1 MPKEKSRKSSNE
13 LGTVPLHPLAHWQS
27 IRSPTFLVEAPQPQD
42 NSSTGKWLQT
52 QNMPMAHDVPPQNKV
67 DRTTAEKGI
76 GQPLTKDLLR
86 RKDRID
92 RFAEEVFRPQIEQF
106 ERQASFSRPNIKR
119 RYSLDFNN
127 LESGFADDARSST
140 TSSPLLKHTT
150 RNSSMLSIDRSSI
163 FRSDQSDIF
172 KNNIAMGSM
181 ATTPSRANSEISE
194 DEDDTMDDTEAINHI
209 WLQLPRWSTNSGFT
223 SMLYRIASRCVRSR
237 QCENIQFLLD
247 LSSDSIKQA
256 ALNIGAVHEFRN
268 AYIRDHAL
276 HRQEQRRSSIHNNNR
291 NDFYAPSILSV
302 NTNVSGHSHYNV
314 EGGNADSIHMT
325 PRYQWSN
332 PSSKSFHITPRSSVS
347 SLALSSPKLTDKRI
361 SGSSASINQ
370 GRRSCDVV
378 QHDSLQSIGEPSSQ
392 DTNGKPLQPS
402 KLMKLGILDNAEE
415 EPIVHKGNIR
425 FEHTSLIFLSH
436 TNKLRLFLWTIIGKW
451 WFDSIIFVLI
461 VANWALMSFEPIYV
475 TEDKTV
481 WTGSGEEITLCVIY
495 SIYTLEMIIKI
506 IVYGFINFNDGLW
519 SLFYFWKSSKGNGE
533 AKDNLEE
540 LPGQRQQRFG
550 PNEIPVSPMPL
561 FTSHPRSSVDLGK
574 FNVPNIDEEP
584 LPALAGKRSEK
595 CLTDDDGIL
604 VIYHNVYLSSGTN
617 ILDLVVVVAY
627 WVDFIL
633 IHFDY
638 PWCSFFKGIAA
649 MKCFKLL
656 FLTEGTSVIMQS
668 LSECSDMLWN
678 ALFIFFFF
686 WVLFSLVALFIFQEN
701 YARRCVVYDD
711 GLPNG
716 HWEDF
721 VVVEPELFCSGF
733 YSEDPSDG
741 SIYLQG
747 PYDLPSQ
754 AFVRTGTG
762 LFCKVGQFCIQDG
775 SLAPYWNY
783 LNFFNIFYAMVNVF
797 TVISI
802 EDWSYIMYDAQDG
815 TSTIGSPI
823 FFCLCIYFMSFIMAP
838 LFIAVITT
846 SFARIRG
853 QSKASAFTAKKRKTK
868 TRQLQTD
875 EKGGQ
880 WKIDTGEGMDNI
892 AKIRVYCHY
901 LVSSQYF
908 FIASHVLVAAYLLT
922 MMVKSKRHEQWFLT
936 TQLNAWYILEINF
949 TLILLVE
956 IMLRFYGAI
965 PYDSFWEHKR
975 NILDFVIAIS
985 TCIILI
991 PPIRNSPAYRY
1002 LTIFQVVRSYRII
1015 YLLPP
1020 VYHLIANVLG
1030 DGEGVLNLSFFT
1042 FLVLFLLCPVA
1053 MQLYGGDFTHVAATD
1068 EPVMRFDTFYQSF
1081 LALFQILTGENW
1093 NEILYD
1099 TMQSQANIST
1109 VYAGLFA
1116 IFFYFVGHYVVLNLF
1131 IAIVMENFD
1140 MDEDEMRKLQ
1150 IQKYVSENKSK
1161 PVKIEMDMIGRL
1173 VLPLCHEEDKKPL
1186 SMSKL
1191 PPDLLLNTPQK
1202 DFIKFLDARNAH
1214 DVPESKK
1221 AGTPRPPAYLAIEN
1235 RQPTEIK
1242 TEEDDYLANLE
1253 KEYKEIQVENEAK
1266 VRTLLF
1272 FADDSKVR
1280 NICRRIVGSASDPE
1294 LEKKNLYN
1302 WFIFT
1307 CILLSVI
1314 LMAIEDPV
1322 DRFEDT
1328 LPIPLEAFFF
1338 TEISLLAI
1346 FILDILIHII
1356 ADGLLILPTSY
1367 LRNCW
1372 NIFDSIVVL
1381 IQIVA
1386 VFVPLMGDS
1395 RAVPLIESMR
1405 GLRLFRIVRYFEGI
1419 RTMFV
1424 DLLHGIPNIICASV
1438 LMLVMYIPF
1447 ALYGVNIFGGRFYF
1461 CNDGDA
1467 NGIDDCFGEFVEVDA
1482 LSIYQPRI
1490 WANPYGYSFDTFG
1503 VALLHLVEITS
1514 GEGWVNALFSA
1525 MSIPSAIGQQ
1535 PRFDWNYAAIWNSLF
1550 YVAFMF
1556 LGSIFILQLFIGVIL
1571 ENFKRRSGIS
1581 SLTSAQRQYQDIQ
1594 RRLASIKPF
1603 RLTVRPKTK
1612 FRAMCYDMVIDK
1624 YGTYSNCMS
1633 GVVILNIGL
1642 FASEF
1647 YRQPS
1652 WLSTFQDDA
1661 YVVFIGIYTVDVI
1674 IKITALGF
1682 ARWFGNKWNIY
1693 DAVVTFMA
1701 LMTIIPRFIVT
1712 DVLPLFLEKLVLIAL
1727 AFRLAQRS
1735 PVLHELFLTVQ
1746 LSIPSIINVSAVF
1759 ALTLFCFAII
1769 FNQFFALV
1777 RFGQYGTVHANFRT
1791 LATSLQTLFRMTTGE
1806 DWNGLLHDF
1815 TVDYPNCVAN
1825 VSYYVDCGYP
1835 VFTYVLFLV
1844 FYFICT
1850 YIFVN
1855 LLTVVVISNFSYA
1868 FDRRNVST
1876 LLTPNDL
1883 RQFKFAWSKLD
1894 PTATG
1899 YIQQKDIG
1907 KLLHILEGKLGIR
1920 IYPKHLSIPS
1930 LVEKSRRPWNYPDIE
1945 PETLYQKYLSNLYKH
1960 LSIPHFNTEEVA
1972 KALSTMDTNAVKE
1985 ARRIFNFKYK
1995 ELESC
2000 VGPRGLPFSVA
2011 MKALALSLV
2020 DIVQSLTLNDLVEQ
2034 ATHEA
2039 LIKEAVA
2046 LEKAR
2051 GVFLTTIQRRRFLQW
2066 QESNIENKPLD
2077 IQYDDVKF
2085 SPTLHDLERLKPF
2098 QRSGHTAIDI
2108 PSIIVSNKHPQHHP
2122 NEGDDTA
2129 DYLHPNTARPNSTR
2143 YRRGSDTS
2151 SASSGHSQLHPI
2163 TTSSSPTK
2171 SLSSYGSGG
2180 SAANSLPNLLLSP
2193 PMSPSYD
2200 IPQGITGDVL
2210 ENMEN
2215 SEWQQI
2221 LRDAD
2226 KD

>member
-1 MPKEKSRKSSNE
+1 MPKEKRRKSSNE
-13 LGTVPLHPLAHWQS
+13 SGTVPIHPLAGWPS
-27 IRSPTFLVEAPQPQD
+27 IRSPTFSVQAPQPQD
-42 NSSTGKWLQT
+42 SSSTGKWLQT
-52 QNMPMAHDVPPQNKV
+52 QNMPMAHDASPQKKA
-67 DRTTAEKGI
+67 DSATMEDSI

-86 RKDRID
+86 RKDRLD
-92 RFAEEVFRPQIEQF
+92 KFAEEVFRPQMEQSD
-106 ERQASFSRPNIKR
+106 RRASFYRPSIQR
-119 RYSLDFNN
+119 RYSLDFIN
-127 LESGFADDARSST
+127 LESGFADDARSSS
-140 TSSPLLKHTT
+140 TSSPVLKHSTH
-150 RNSSMLSIDRSSI
+150 NSSMLSSDRSSL
-163 FRSDQSDIF
+163 FRTDQSDIF
-172 KNNIAMGSM
+172 KNNMALGSI

-194 DEDDTMDDTEAINHI
+194 VEDNSIDDTEAINHI
-209 WLQLPRWSTNSGFT
+209 WLQLPRWSTHSGFT
-223 SMLYRIASRCVRSR
+223 AMLYRIASRCVRSR
-237 QCENIQFLLD
+237 RCENIEVLLD

-256 ALNIGAVHEFRN
+256 ALNVGAVHESRN
-268 AYIRDHAL
+268 AYIRDQAL
-276 HRQEQRRSSIHNNNR
+276 HRQEERRPSIQNNSR
-291 NDFYAPSILSV
+291 NGFYASSVLSM
-302 NTNVSGHSHYNV
+302 NTNFSGLSYSNAEGKNV
-314 EGGNADSIHMT
+314 DSLQT
-325 PRYQWSN
+325 ALRYQWSN
-332 PSSKSFHITPRSSVS
+332 PSSTSFHITPRSSVS
-347 SLALSSPKLTDKRI
+347 SLAL
-361 SGSSASINQ
+361 ASLK
-370 GRRSCDVV
+370 GRRSGELV

-392 DTNGKPLQPS
+392 DTNGKPLEPT
-402 KLMKLGILDNAEE
+402 KLRSSDNVEE
-415 EPIVHKGNIR
+415 EPIVHEENIR
-425 FEHTSLIFLSH
+425 FEHTSLFFLSH

-451 WFDSIIFVLI
+451 WFDPIIFILI
-461 VANWALMSFEPIYV
+461 VVNWALMSFVPIYV

-481 WTGSGEEITLCVIY
+481 WTGNGVEIVLCVIY
-495 SIYTLEMIIKI
+495 SIYTLETIIKI
-506 IVYGFINFNDGLW
+506 IVYGFINFSDRLW
-519 SLFYFWKSSKGNGE
+519 SGLFFWKSSKLNGE
-533 AKDNLEE
+533 AKDNLEV
-540 LPGQRQQRFG
+540 LPGQRQQRYG
-550 PNEIPVSPMPL
+550 PNGIPGSPMPS
-561 FTSHPRSSVDLGK
+561 FTEQPSSAVDLGV
-574 FNVPNIDEEP
+574 FNPTYIKEEP
-584 LPALAGKRSEK
+584 LPPLSGKPTDK
-595 CLTDDDGIL
+595 CLTDEDGIL
-604 VIYHNVYLSSGTN
+604 VIYHDAYLSSITN
-617 ILDLVVVVAY
+617 ILDLLVVVAY

-633 IHFDY
+633 IHYNY

-656 FLTEGTSVIMQS
+656 FITQGTSAIMQS

-686 WVLFSLVALFIFQEN
+686 WILFSLIALFVFQEN
-701 YARRCVVYDD
+701 YARRCVVYDG

-716 HWEDF
+716 QWEDF
-721 VVVEPELFCSGF
+721 VIVEPEVYCSGF
-733 YSEDPSDG
+733 YAEALSDG
-741 SIYLQG
+741 SIYREG
-747 PYDLPSQ
+747 PYDLHRQ
-754 AFVRTGTG
+754 TFVRAGTG
-762 LFCKVGQFCIQDG
+762 RFCKVGQFCIQDA
-775 SLAPYWNY
+775 SLSPEWHY

-823 FFCLCIYFMSFIMAP
+823 FFCLCVYFMSFIMAP

-853 QSKASAFTAKKRKTK
+853 QSKASAFTAKKTK

-880 WKIDTGEGMDNI
+880 WKIDTEDEMDQI

-901 LVSSQYF
+901 LVSSKYF
-908 FIASHVLVAAYLLT
+908 FIAGHVLVSAYLLSL
-922 MMVKSKRHEQWFLT
+922 MVKSKNHELWILT
-936 TQLNAWYILEINF
+936 TRNNVWYTMEVIF

-956 IMLRFYGAI
+956 ILLRFYGAI
-965 PYDSFWEHKR
+965 P
-975 NILDFVIAIS
+975 
-985 TCIILI
+985 
-991 PPIRNSPAYRY
+991 NSSAFRY
-1002 LTIFQVVRSYRII
+1002 LTIFQVMRSYRVIF
-1015 YLLPP
+1015 LLPP
-1020 VYHLIANVLG
+1020 VYRLMANVLG
-1030 DGEGVLNLSFFT
+1030 DGEGVFNLTFFT

-1053 MQLYGGDFTHVAATD
+1053 MQLYGGDFTHVAGID
-1068 EPVMRFDTFYQSF
+1068 EPVMRFDNFYQSF

-1093 NEILYD
+1093 TEILYN
-1099 TMQSQANIST
+1099 TMQSQANLST

-1140 MDEDEMRKLQ
+1140 MDEDEMRQLQ
-1150 IQKYVSENKSK
+1150 IQKYVSENKFH

-1173 VLPLCHEEDKKPL
+1173 VLPFCHEEDKKPL

-1202 DFIKFLDARNAH
+1202 DFIKFMDARSVGE
-1214 DVPESKK
+1214 VPESKR
-1221 AGTPRPPAYLAIEN
+1221 AGTPRPPAYLGFES

-1242 TEEDDYLANLE
+1242 AEEDDYIANLA
-1253 KEYKEIQVENEAK
+1253 KEYKEIHVENEAK
-1266 VRTLLF
+1266 VRSLLF
-1272 FADDSKVR
+1272 FADDSKIR

-1302 WFIFT
+1302 WFIFI
-1307 CILLSVI
+1307 CIVVSVI
-1314 LMAIEDPV
+1314 MMALENPV
-1322 DRFEDT
+1322 DRFQDN
-1328 LPIPLEAFFF
+1328 LFIPLEAFFI
-1338 TEISLLAI
+1338 TEIVLLGI
-1346 FILDILIHII
+1346 FILDILIHVI

-1367 LRNCW
+1367 LRNSW
-1372 NIFDSIVVL
+1372 NVFDAIVVL

-1386 VFVPLMGDS
+1386 IFVPLMGNS
-1395 RAVPLIESMR
+1395 SAVPLIESMR

-1424 DLLHGIPNIICASV
+1424 DLLYGIPNIVCASV

-1467 NGIDDCFGEFVEVDA
+1467 SGINDCFGEFVEVDA
-1482 LSIYQPRI
+1482 LSIYQPRV
-1490 WANPYGYSFDTFG
+1490 WANPYEYSFDTFG
-1503 VALLHLVEITS
+1503 LGLLHLVEITS

-1525 MSIPSAIGQQ
+1525 MSIPPAIGEQ
-1535 PRFDWNYAAIWNSLF
+1535 PRFNWNFPVIWNSLF

-1581 SLTSAQRQYQDIQ
+1581 SMTSAQRQYKDIQ

-1612 FRAMCYDMVIDK
+1612 FRGMCYDMVIDK

-1633 GVVILNIGL
+1633 VVVILNMAL

-1647 YRQPS
+1647 YQQPS
-1652 WLSTFQDDA
+1652 WLSNFQNDA
-1661 YVVFIGIYTVDVI
+1661 YVVFIGIYTIDVI
-1674 IKITALGF
+1674 IKIAALRF
-1682 ARWFGNKWNIY
+1682 ARWAGNKWNLY
-1693 DAVVTFMA
+1693 DAVVTFFA
-1701 LMTIIPRFIVT
+1701 LLTIIPRFLVT
-1712 DVLPLFLEKLVLIAL
+1712 DNLPLFLEKLVLIAL

-1759 ALTLFCFAII
+1759 GLTLFCFAII

-1777 RFGQYGTVHANFRT
+1777 RYGQHGTIHANFRT
-1791 LATSLQTLFRMTTGE
+1791 VGTSLQTLFRMTTGE

-1815 TVDYPNCVAN
+1815 TVGYPNCVDD

-1835 VFTYVLFLV
+1835 VFTYVLFLF

-1883 RQFKFAWSKLD
+1883 RLFKFAWSQLD
-1894 PTATG
+1894 PAATG

-1907 KLLHILEGKLGIR
+1907 KLLHILKGKLGIR
-1920 IYPKHLSIPS
+1920 IYPKYLSIPS

-1945 PETLYQKYLSNLYKH
+1945 PETQYQKYLSNLYRH

-1985 ARRIFNFKYK
+1985 SRKIFNFKYK

-2020 DIVQSLTLNDLVEQ
+2020 DIAQSLTLNDLVEQ

-2066 QESNIENKPLD
+2066 QESNMENKAID
-2077 IQYDDVKF
+2077 IKYDDIHF
-2085 SPTLHDLERLKPF
+2085 SPTLHDLNLSKPF

-2108 PSIIVSNKHPQHHP
+2108 PSIIVSNKHPQHHTD
-2122 NEGDDTA
+2122 EGEDTP
-2129 DYLHPNTARPNSTR
+2129 DYLHPNTARPKLTK

-2163 TTSSSPTK
+2163 TTSSSPTTK
-2171 SLSSYGSGG
+2171 TLSSYGSNA

-2193 PMSPSYD
+2193 PMSPTYD
-2200 IPQGITGDVL
+2200 IPPRTTGDVL

-2226 KD
+2226 